1 MQSHTKRLGEML
13 VDAGLISP
21 AQLQDALRHQR
32 FAGGRMGTNLVA
44 LGFISEE
51 VLMDFLAHQTG
62 VPRAD
67 LRTVSVDPMALKRV
81 PRRLAEQLTILPL
94 ALKEPKSLVLAMAD
108 PSDLNAID
116 SARFA
121 SGLTIEP
128 VVASHSALRAA
139 ISEQYRKLDATAP
152 AAITVEVGPTLNLDE
167 GLPVNFE
174 IPPMALVVDH
184 PATATAGGKGYPIDP
199 FFDKAGNPAA
209 APSVAAP
216 GPSPSA
222 DPFGFFDSPSVTAP
236 PAVQPVPEYAPTPP
250 AFAPASPTA
259 TNPGGPAGI
268 IPARNAREGRTRGLD
283 TFATRT
289 LVFGLVRLL
298 QKRGVLG
305 EDELQRFLANLIDT
319 GQLKEDMD
327 G

>member
-13 VDAGLISP
+13 VDAGLISA

-67 LRTVSVDPMALKRV
+67 LRAVSVDPVALRRI

-94 ALKEPKSLVLAMAD
+94 AFKEPKTLVLAMAD

-128 VVASHSALRAA
+128 VVASHSALRNA
-139 ISEQYRKLDATAP
+139 ISEQYRKLDASAP
-152 AAITVEVGPTLNLDE
+152 AAITIEVGPSLNLDE

-174 IPPMALVVDH
+174 IPPMAGREGREGRDLVI
-184 PATATAGGKGYPIDP
+184 PSRGYPSDP
-199 FFDKAGNPAA
+199 FFDVQPG
-209 APSVAAP
+209 APAAP
-216 GPSPSA
+216 GPVPSSVAPPTAA
-222 DPFGFFDSPSVTAP
+222 DPFGFFDGIPGEPLPAP
-236 PAVQPVPEYAPTPP
+236 GV
-250 AFAPASPTA
+250 A
-259 TNPGGPAGI
+259 TSPGGPAGI
-268 IPARNAREGRTRGLD
+268 IPSRNARDSRVRALDSFSTR
-283 TFATRT
+283 A
-289 LVFGLVRLL
+289 LVLGLVRLL

-305 EDELQRFLANLIDT
+305 EDELQRLLENLIES
-319 GQLKEDMD
+319 GQIRDEQER
-327 G
+327 

>member
-44 LGFISEE
+44 LGFVSEE

-67 LRTVSVDPMALKRV
+67 LRAVNVDPVALKRV

-94 ALKEPKSLVLAMAD
+94 AFKEPKTLVLAMAD

-128 VVASHSALRAA
+128 VVASHSALRNA
-139 ISEQYRKLDATAP
+139 IADQYRKLEASAP
-152 AAITVEVGPTLNLDE
+152 AAITVEVGPSLNLDE

-174 IPPMALVVDH
+174 IPPMVPADPH
-184 PATATAGGKGYPIDP
+184 GSATATAGGKGYPRDP
-199 FFDKAGNPAA
+199 FFDGP
-209 APSVAAP
+209 PGTPAAP
-216 GPSPSA
+216 GIAPPAAA
-222 DPFGFFDSPSVTAP
+222 DPFGFFDAEPVEAVAP
-236 PAVQPVPEYAPTPP
+236 PPRQP
-250 AFAPASPTA
+250 SPTA
-259 TNPGGPAGI
+259 TSPGGPAGI
-268 IPARNAREGRTRGLD
+268 IPMRNALDGRTRSLD
-283 TFATRT
+283 SFATRS
-289 LVFGLVRLL
+289 LVIGLVRLL

-305 EDELQRFLANLIDT
+305 EDELQRFLVNLIES
-319 GQLKEDMD
+319 GQLKEEKDT
-327 G
+327 

>member
-21 AQLQDALRHQR
+21 AQLQEALRHQR

-44 LGFISEE
+44 LGYISEE

-67 LRTVSVDPMALKRV
+67 LRTLNIDLAILRRI

-94 ALKEPKSLVLAMAD
+94 AYKEPKTLVLAMAD

-128 VVASHSALRAA
+128 MVASHSALRSA
-139 ISEQYRKLDATAP
+139 IAEQYRKVDGGAP
-152 AAITVEVGPTLNLDE
+152 APITVEVGPSLNLDE

-174 IPPMALVVDH
+174 IPAPGPNDSAPSSS
-184 PATATAGGKGYPIDP
+184 PAVKPYPKDP
-199 FFDKAGNPAA
+199 FFDGIEG
-209 APSVAAP
+209 V
-216 GPSPSA
+216 SPA
-222 DPFGFFDSPSVTAP
+222 DPFGLFEGGGEGAAP
-236 PAVQPVPEYAPTPP
+236 PAQGTPLP
-250 AFAPASPTA
+250 GTA
-259 TNPGGPAGI
+259 TSAGSPAPSAGGL
-268 IPARNAREGRTRGLD
+268 IPSRNAREGRTRPLD
-283 TFATRT
+283 SFQTRV
-289 LVFGLVRLL
+289 LLIGLVRLL

-305 EDELQRFLANLIDT
+305 EDELQRFLSSLIES
-319 GQLKEDMD
+319 GLLREDGKD
-327 G
+327 

>member
-13 VDAGLISP
+13 VDAGLITP

-67 LRTVSVDPMALKRV
+67 LRAISVDPQALKRV
-81 PRRLAEQLTILPL
+81 PRRLAEQLTILPV
-94 ALKEPKSLVLAMAD
+94 ALKEPKTLVLAMAD

-128 VVASHSALRAA
+128 VVASHSALRTA
-139 ISEQYRKLDATAP
+139 IADQYRKLDGAGPSTTT
-152 AAITVEVGPTLNLDE
+152 IEVGPALNLDD

-174 IPPMALVVDH
+174 IPAVIPVEH
-184 PATATAGGKGYPIDP
+184 SPTATAGGKAAYPRDP
-199 FFDKAGNPAA
+199 FFDEAEPAA
-209 APSVAAP
+209 TAPPVPAA
-216 GPSPSA
+216 A
-222 DPFGFFDSPSVTAP
+222 DPFGFFDTPRIEPAPVPLTAP
-236 PAVQPVPEYAPTPP
+236 PAALL
-250 AFAPASPTA
+250 ASPTA
-259 TNPGGPAGI
+259 TSPGGI
-268 IPARNAREGRTRGLD
+268 IPARNAREGRTRSLES
-283 TFATRT
+283 FATRT
-289 LVFGLVRLL
+289 IVFGLVRLL

-305 EDELQRFLANLIDT
+305 DDELQRHLVNLLES
-319 GQLKEDMD
+319 GQLREEADR
-327 G
+327 

>member
-1 MQSHTKRLGEML
+1 ML
-13 VDAGLISP
+13 VDAGLLSP

-67 LRTVSVDPMALKRV
+67 LRAVNVDPVALKRV

-94 ALKEPKSLVLAMAD
+94 TFKEPKTLVLAMAD

-128 VVASHSALRAA
+128 VVASHSALRNA
-139 ISEQYRKLDATAP
+139 IAEQYRKLEANAP
-152 AAITVEVGPTLNLDE
+152 AAITVEVGPSLNLDE

-174 IPPMALVVDH
+174 IPPM
-184 PATATAGGKGYPIDP
+184 TAVEAPPPTASQGGKAYPRDP
-199 FFDKAGNPAA
+199 FFDEMGVPIPASAQGSAPAA
-209 APSVAAP
+209 MPAA
-216 GPSPSA
+216 A
-222 DPFGFFDSPSVTAP
+222 DPFGFFDAPPMAP
-236 PAVQPVPEYAPTPP
+236 PAPAAPLPQVIH
-250 AFAPASPTA
+250 APSPTA

-268 IPARNAREGRTRGLD
+268 IPSRNARETRSRGLE
-283 TFATRT
+283 TFSTRS
-289 LVFGLVRLL
+289 LVLGLIRLL

-305 EDELQRFLANLIDT
+305 EDELQRFLTNMIES
-319 GQLKEDMD
+319 GQIREDPD
-327 G
+327 H

>member
-67 LRTVSVDPMALKRV
+67 LRNINVDPVALKRV
-81 PRRLAEQLTILPL
+81 PRRLAEQLTILPM
-94 ALKEPKSLVLAMAD
+94 AFKEPKTLVLAMAD

-128 VVASHSALRAA
+128 VVASHSALRNA
-139 ISEQYRKLDATAP
+139 IAEQYRKLEASTP
-152 AAITVEVGPTLNLDE
+152 AAITVEVGPSLNLDE

-174 IPPMALVVDH
+174 IPPLAQLEPS
-184 PATATAGGKGYPIDP
+184 PAPPAGAAKPYPRDP
-199 FFDKAGNPAA
+199 FFDEQGAPAPPPPA
-209 APSVAAP
+209 
-216 GPSPSA
+216 A
-222 DPFGFFDSPSVTAP
+222 DPFGFFDSPPMAP
-236 PAVQPVPEYAPTPP
+236 PGPTSTVPPGVVLP
-250 AFAPASPTA
+250 SPTS
-259 TNPGGPAGI
+259 TSPGGPAGI
-268 IPARNAREGRTRGLD
+268 IPARNAREGRPRALDSFGTRQ
-283 TFATRT
+283 
-289 LVFGLVRLL
+289 LVLGLVRLL

-319 GQLKEDMD
+319 GQIREDGD
-327 G
+327 R

>member
-13 VDAGLISP
+13 VDAGIISP

-44 LGFISEE
+44 LGFVSEE

-67 LRTVSVDPMALKRV
+67 LRSVNVDPIALKRV

-94 ALKEPKSLVLAMAD
+94 SFKEPKTLVLAMAD

-128 VVASHSALRAA
+128 VVASHSALRLA
-139 ISEQYRKLDATAP
+139 IAEQYRKLEALVPAP
-152 AAITVEVGPTLNLDE
+152 VTVEVGPSINLDE
-167 GLPVNFE
+167 ALPVNFE
-174 IPPMALVVDH
+174 IPPMSQQVEPPPVA
-184 PATATAGGKGYPIDP
+184 PPTSTAAGKAYPRDP
-199 FFDKAGNPAA
+199 FFDENGAPIANPAETAPAPA
-209 APSVAAP
+209 APA
-216 GPSPSA
+216 A
-222 DPFGFFDSPSVTAP
+222 DPFGFFDVP
-236 PAVQPVPEYAPTPP
+236 PAPSATLPP
-250 AFAPASPTA
+250 LILQQSPTA
-259 TNPGGPAGI
+259 TSPGATGI
-268 IPARNAREGRTRGLD
+268 IPSRNALAGRVRGLD
-283 TFATRT
+283 SFATRS
-289 LVFGLVRLL
+289 LLIGLVRLL

-305 EDELQRFLANLIDT
+305 EDELQRFLANLIET
-319 GQLKEDMD
+319 GQLREDVD
-327 G
+327 R

>member
-44 LGFISEE
+44 LGFVSEE

-67 LRTVSVDPMALKRV
+67 LRSVNVDPIALRRV

-94 ALKEPKSLVLAMAD
+94 SFKEPKTLVLAMAD

-128 VVASHSALRAA
+128 VVASHSALRLA
-139 ISEQYRKLDATAP
+139 IAEQYRKLEALIPAP
-152 AAITVEVGPTLNLDE
+152 ITVEVGPSINLDE
-167 GLPVNFE
+167 ALPVNFE
-174 IPPMALVVDH
+174 IPPMSQPEPIPVV
-184 PATATAGGKGYPIDP
+184 PPTATAGGKAYPRDP
-199 FFDKAGNPAA
+199 FFDENGAPVANPAES
-209 APSVAAP
+209 APVPAP
-216 GPSPSA
+216 AA
-222 DPFGFFDSPSVTAP
+222 DPFGFFDTPATPSATLP
-236 PAVQPVPEYAPTPP
+236 PLILQQ
-250 AFAPASPTA
+250 SPTA
-259 TNPGGPAGI
+259 TSPGASGI
-268 IPARNAREGRTRGLD
+268 IPSRNALAGRVRGLD
-283 TFATRT
+283 SFSTRSM
-289 LVFGLVRLL
+289 LIGLVRLL

-305 EDELQRFLANLIDT
+305 EDELQRFLANLIET
-319 GQLKEDMD
+319 GQLKEDPD
-327 G
+327 R

>member
-67 LRTVSVDPMALKRV
+67 LRAVSVDPAALKRV

-94 ALKEPKSLVLAMAD
+94 SFKEPKTLVLAMAD

-128 VVASHSALRAA
+128 VVASHSALRSA
-139 ISEQYRKLDATAP
+139 ISEQYRKLEASAP
-152 AAITVEVGPTLNLDE
+152 AAITVEVGPSINLDE

-174 IPPMALVVDH
+174 IPLMAAMEPH
-184 PATATAGGKGYPIDP
+184 PTSATGGKSFPRDP
-199 FFDKAGNPAA
+199 FFDEMGVPIARPAPPPAQPAA
-209 APSVAAP
+209 
-216 GPSPSA
+216 A
-222 DPFGFFDSPSVTAP
+222 DPFGFFDSPPLLP
-236 PAVQPVPEYAPTPP
+236 PASAATFPP
-250 AFAPASPTA
+250 GFQQASPTA
-259 TNPGGPAGI
+259 TSPGGPAGI
-268 IPARNAREGRTRGLD
+268 IVSRIAREPRARSLEGFETRAIVL
-283 TFATRT
+283 
-289 LVFGLVRLL
+289 GLVLLL

-305 EDELQRFLANLIDT
+305 EDELQRFLTTLIES
-319 GQLKEDMD
+319 GKLKVDSD
-327 G
+327 R

>member
-13 VDAGLISP
+13 VDAGIISP

-44 LGFISEE
+44 LGFVSEE

-67 LRTVSVDPMALKRV
+67 LRAVNVDPVALKRV

-94 ALKEPKSLVLAMAD
+94 TFKEPKTLVLAMAD

-128 VVASHSALRAA
+128 VVASHSALRTA
-139 ISEQYRKLDATAP
+139 IAEQYRKLEASAP
-152 AAITVEVGPTLNLDE
+152 AAITVEVGPSLNLDE

-174 IPPMALVVDH
+174 IPPM
-184 PATATAGGKGYPIDP
+184 TAVEAPPTASQGGKAYPRDP
-199 FFDKAGNPAA
+199 FFDEMGIPIAAPAPAA
-209 APSVAAP
+209 ALPAA
-216 GPSPSA
+216 A
-222 DPFGFFDSPSVTAP
+222 DPFGFFDAPPMAP
-236 PAVQPVPEYAPTPP
+236 PAPAAPLPQIIHQQTP
-250 AFAPASPTA
+250 SSTS
-259 TNPGGPAGI
+259 PGGPSGI
-268 IPARNAREGRTRGLD
+268 IPSRNARETRARGLE
-283 TFATRT
+283 TFSTRS
-289 LVFGLVRLL
+289 LVLGLIRLL

-305 EDELQRFLANLIDT
+305 EDELQRFLVNLIES
-319 GQLKEDMD
+319 GQIREDSD
-327 G
+327 R

>member
-67 LRTVSVDPMALKRV
+67 LRNINVDPVALKRV
-81 PRRLAEQLTILPL
+81 PRRLAEQLTILPM
-94 ALKEPKSLVLAMAD
+94 AFKEPKTLVLAMAD

-128 VVASHSALRAA
+128 VVASHSALRNA
-139 ISEQYRKLDATAP
+139 IAEQYRKLDAGTP
-152 AAITVEVGPTLNLDE
+152 AAITVEVGPSLNLDE
-167 GLPVNFE
+167 ALPVNFE
-174 IPPMALVVDH
+174 IPPLAQAEPH
-184 PATATAGGKGYPIDP
+184 PPPAASGVKPYPRDP
-199 FFDKAGNPAA
+199 FFDEQGAPVAPPPA
-209 APSVAAP
+209 
-216 GPSPSA
+216 A
-222 DPFGFFDSPSVTAP
+222 DPFGFFDSPPLAP
-236 PAVQPVPEYAPTPP
+236 PAPTSTVPPGTVLPAPT
-250 AFAPASPTA
+250 STS
-259 TNPGGPAGI
+259 PGGPAGI
-268 IPARNAREGRTRGLD
+268 IPARNAREGRVRALDSFGTRQ
-283 TFATRT
+283 
-289 LVFGLVRLL
+289 LVLGLVRLL

-305 EDELQRFLANLIDT
+305 EDELQRFLSNLIET
-319 GQLKEDMD
+319 GQMRED
-327 G
+327 GER

>member
-44 LGFISEE
+44 LGFVSEE

-67 LRTVSVDPMALKRV
+67 LRAVNVDPVALKRV

-94 ALKEPKSLVLAMAD
+94 AFKEPKTLVLAMAD

-128 VVASHSALRAA
+128 VVASHSALRNA
-139 ISEQYRKLDATAP
+139 IAEQYRKLEASAP
-152 AAITVEVGPTLNLDE
+152 AAITVEVGPSLNLDE

-174 IPPMALVVDH
+174 SPPMAPGEAH
-184 PATATAGGKGYPIDP
+184 GAPASASTATAGGKGYPRDP
-199 FFDKAGNPAA
+199 FFDSPPGTAA
-209 APSVAAP
+209 APGIAPPAA
-216 GPSPSA
+216 A
-222 DPFGFFDSPSVTAP
+222 DPFGFFDAEPVEPVAP
-236 PAVQPVPEYAPTPP
+236 PPSPRVALQP
-250 AFAPASPTA
+250 SPTS
-259 TNPGGPAGI
+259 TSPGSPAGI
-268 IPARNAREGRTRGLD
+268 IPMRNAQDGRTRSLES
-283 TFATRT
+283 FATRS
-289 LVFGLVRLL
+289 LVVGLIRLL

-305 EDELQRFLANLIDT
+305 EDELQRFLVNLIESGQFREEKDT
-319 GQLKEDMD
+319 
-327 G
+327 